1 METLL
6 SIMVGVGL
14 AAACGFRV
22 FVPLLV
28 VSIAAVSGHL
38 TLAPS
43 FHWLGTWPAVAAFGA
58 ATVLEIGG
66 YYIPWLDHLLDTV
79 ATPAAVVAGTVISAS
94 VFTDMSPF
102 LRWSLAFI
110 AGGGTAA
117 LVQGGTVVTRAASF
131 ATTGGLGN
139 PLVSTGEWVLSG
151 VSSVLAIVVPIVAI
165 VLLAGAGVLVGR
177 KLLRRWKPAA
187 IPEKAAG

>member
-1 METLL
+1 
-6 SIMVGVGL
+6 MVGVGL

-43 FHWLGTWPAVAAFGA
+43 FHWMGTWPAVVAFGA
-58 ATVLEIGG
+58 ATALEIGG

-79 ATPAAVVAGTVISAS
+79 ATPAAIVAGTVISAS

-139 PLVSTGEWVLSG
+139 PVVSTGEWVLSG
-151 VSSVLAIVVPIVAI
+151 LASVLAIIVPIVAI
-165 VLLAGAGVLVGR
+165 VLLAGAGVFVGR
-177 KLLRRWKPAA
+177 KLLRRWKPAP
-187 IPEKAAG
+187 ISEKAAG